1 MNLENLTPDTSSKLS
16 FYLIIIVM
24 GIFGF
29 IQDFIFNIHT
39 SGVLTPIFLISFIIF
54 SILVYLNYR
63 YNEYRKFYMTEIT
76 TIPNPTGFYIILS
89 ILLFFIVT
97 PNSFIKVVGIKTWM
111 FIFTI
116 IFIFIF
122 IFLIA
127 GIVKYKYLISGLI
140 DNEIKTYKSKEDIK
154 IKNFII
160 ENREKLSS
168 KELIR
173 TLVGFNYNEQK
184 IRIITFLLTY
194 EFPLI

>member
-1 MNLENLTPDTSSKLS
+1 MNLENLTPDISSKLS
-16 FYLIIIVM
+16 FYLIIIIM

-29 IQDFIFNIHT
+29 IQDFVFNLHT
-39 SGVLTPIFLISFIIF
+39 SGVLTSIFLISFIIF

-63 YNEYRKFYMTEIT
+63 YNEYRKFYITEMTSVQ
-76 TIPNPTGFYIILS
+76 NPTGFYIILS
-89 ILLFFIVT
+89 ILIFFIVT
-97 PNSFIKVVGIKTWM
+97 PNSLIKVVGIKTWI

-127 GIVKYKYLISGLI
+127 GIVKYKSLIYGLI
-140 DNEIKTYKSKEDIK
+140 EDKIKSYNSKEDIK

-160 ENREKLSS
+160 ENKEKLSKIEIIES
-168 KELIR
+168 LN
-173 TLVGFNYNEQK
+173 GFNYDEEK
-184 IRIITFLLTY
+184 IRLITFLLTY